1 MQDGV
6 TRDSPRRSKREPTNR
21 ENELGQ
27 DDRPGYD
34 QEREERL
41 EEADGS
47 VDLPSEHAGHA
58 ARGAGHG
65 APGASHDKHAGHSAA
80 IFRAMA
86 VGAVAMSASTIV
98 VAGNAQLLRRLR
110 LRSVPIDSAARSRL
124 RPAAR
129 ST

>member
-21 ENELGQ
+21 EDELGQ

-65 APGASHDKHAGHSAA
+65 APGPVMTSMPATPRPYSAPWP
-80 IFRAMA
+80 
-86 VGAVAMSASTIV
+86 
-98 VAGNAQLLRRLR
+98 
-110 LRSVPIDSAARSRL
+110 SVLWP
-124 RPAAR
+124 
-129 ST
+129 